1 MDGVEVNGYTI
12 EPGANLEGTD
22 LSGVDLRQANLEGVN
37 LYRANLQGTNF
48 QGAYLGGACLKE
60 ANLQGANLREADLG
74 RANLKGADLTGACLV
89 GADLSKA
96 KLAGVKCYGTSFTRA
111 NLTEVVLTGAQLWG
125 SDLTRA
131 DLTKANLS
139 GANVWMSDFGASNL
153 TEADLTEADL
163 GWAWSES
170 PDNGPVLLQGAN
182 LSGANLSDAKLRN
195 AIFARAN
202 LSRANLF
209 SADLHGADL
218 SEADF
223 TGADLAE
230 SDFVGANLRKAN
242 FTGARFGLTDFTR
255 ADLTGANL
263 DVSGKDPGLTLTGA
277 NLTKANLAGAHLSY
291 QDLRFT
297 DLSGANLAGA
307 DLTNVD
313 LEGAVADDSTIWPG
327 DLDPRVPSTGVEK
340 DALADPVPVVQ
351 EVRSLAAT
359 VGIQRLCHFTRV
371 DLLPEIFRTGQILP
385 TSELLLRNPACTRN
399 DYDRRDNHLG
409 FVSCSV
415 QYPNLWVLDRFRD
428 RYPDSEGWV
437 ILILRPNRL
446 WATGTLFSPV
456 NAALESGRHVSE
468 GLTGL
473 EAMFQPNPPSKHY
486 RFRGPDHLSSCPTDN
501 QAEVLVPDGVPT
513 ADVVGILVETHRR
526 VFDIGIELFSSPYG
540 PDGQWRKHIPGSP
553 WVEHNPE
560 LFDSGRLAAC
570 VWKGVEIP
578 VRRERY

>member
-1 MDGVEVNGYTI
+1 VVVVEIKGYTI
-12 EPGANLEGTD
+12 EPGANLAG
-22 LSGVDLRQANLEGVN
+22 
-37 LYRANLQGTNF
+37 
-48 QGAYLGGACLKE
+48 
-60 ANLQGANLREADLG
+60 ADLKG
-74 RANLKGADLTGACLV
+74 ADLKGADLKGADLKGADLTGACLV
-89 GADLSKA
+89 GADLEASDLWHAKFEGADLSRA
-96 KLAGVKCYGTSFTRA
+96 KLAGVKCYNTDFTRA
-111 NLTEVVLTGAQLWG
+111 NLTEVVLAEAQLWA
-125 SDLTRA
+125 SDFTRTN
-131 DLTKANLS
+131 LTKANLS
-139 GANVWMSDFGASNL
+139 GANLLRSDFGAANL

-163 GWAWSES
+163 SFFWSES
-170 PDNGPVLLQGAN
+170 PDSEPVLLNGAN
-182 LSGANLSDAKLRN
+182 LSGANLRNAKLRA
-195 AIFARAN
+195 AILPRVN
-202 LSRANLF
+202 LSGADLWG
-209 SADLHGADL
+209 ADLHGANL
-218 SEADF
+218 CEADF
-223 TGADLAE
+223 TGASLVDTDL
-230 SDFVGANLRKAN
+230 VGANLCAAD
-242 FTGARFGLTDFTR
+242 FTGARLGFTDFTR

-263 DVSGKDPGLTLTGA
+263 NEAVTCVETFAGA
-277 NLTKANLAGAHLSY
+277 NLTKS
-291 QDLRFT
+291 
-297 DLSGANLAGA
+297 NLAGA
-307 DLTNVD
+307 DLSLTDLAGVRLVGAD
-313 LEGAVADDSTIWPG
+313 LEGANLEGANLEGANLEGANLEGANLEGAVVDDSTIWPG
-327 DLDPRVPSTGVEK
+327 GFDPKTASAVIQQDVR
-340 DALADPVPVVQ
+340 ADPVPMEQ
-351 EVRSLAAT
+351 EVKSFAETA
-359 VGIQRLCHFTRV
+359 GIQRLCHFTRV
-371 DLLPEIFRTGQILP
+371 ELLPEIFRTGQILP

-415 QYPNLWVLDRFRD
+415 QYPNLWVLDQFRD

-456 NAALESGRHVSE
+456 NAAQESGRHVSE